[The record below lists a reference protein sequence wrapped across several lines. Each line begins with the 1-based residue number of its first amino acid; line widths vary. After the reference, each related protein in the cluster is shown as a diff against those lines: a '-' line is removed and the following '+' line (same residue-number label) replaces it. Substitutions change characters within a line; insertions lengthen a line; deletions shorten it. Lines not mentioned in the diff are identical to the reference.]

1 MHKRLVVKNT
11 CLLRKMRRAE
21 AIDAIPVIKYWIR
34 NFVLRGKE
42 SFSLVLAH
50 GRFFPNFICELED
63 G

>member
-1 MHKRLVVKNT
+1 
-11 CLLRKMRRAE
+11 MRRAE